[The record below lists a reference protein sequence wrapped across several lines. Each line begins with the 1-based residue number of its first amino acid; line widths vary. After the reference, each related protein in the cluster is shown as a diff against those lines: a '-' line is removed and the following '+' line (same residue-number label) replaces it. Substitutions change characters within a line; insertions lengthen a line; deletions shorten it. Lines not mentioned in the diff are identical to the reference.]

1 MLKNRLQMRRKPG
14 GREIGVFI
22 FAVGRAVAPSP
33 EITTRY
39 HIQIFTELMV
49 CVSNNWSITDKRKLV
64 GFV

>member
-1 MLKNRLQMRRKPG
+1 MQMRRKPG

-39 HIQIFTELMV
+39 HIQIFTELVV
-49 CVSNNWSITDKRKLV
+49 CVSNNWSITEKRKLV